1 MGYPLTL
8 QRVSATAGVAHCI
21 FVQCT
26 KFHLIGKFDGP
37 ISRLRCGAAYEPK
50 FTEHLPLP
58 PNDMGAGGWLRSG
71 EIHMSGETRMATK
84 AKTAETVAAVNE
96 SAVAAAQQGF
106 EQTVTGLKDGMAQ
119 AAAGFEKTQAKMKE
133 GVEKAMK
140 TAEEFVAFGQGNLEA
155 FAKSGQIWAAGVQ
168 ELQKQFAA
176 TAQAS
181 FEEAV
186 ATFKAMTTAKSLKD
200 AFDLHASL
208 ARGAI
213 EKTLAE
219 SGKLSDASLKLT
231 EQTLAPITA
240 RVTLAVEKF
249 AKTA

>member
-1 MGYPLTL
+1 
-8 QRVSATAGVAHCI
+8 
-21 FVQCT
+21 
-26 KFHLIGKFDGP
+26 
-37 ISRLRCGAAYEPK
+37 
-50 FTEHLPLP
+50 
-58 PNDMGAGGWLRSG
+58 
-71 EIHMSGETRMATK
+71 MATK
-84 AKTAETVAAVNE
+84 TKIAETVAAVNQT
-96 SAVAAAQQGF
+96 AVAAAQQVF
-106 EQTVTGLKDGMAQ
+106 EQTATGLKDGMAQ
-119 AAAGFEKTQAKMKE
+119 ATAGFEKTQAKVKE

-168 ELQKQFAA
+168 DLQKQFAA

-186 ATFKAMTTAKSLKD
+186 ATFKAMSTAKSLKD
-200 AFDLHASL
+200 AFDLQASL